1 MKRLAL
7 STLPELAANVSRPSY
22 DLAALKIGIV
32 HLGLGAF
39 HRAHQAVYTDD
50 AIALSGGD
58 WGICGVSLKSPTA
71 HDQLA
76 AQDNLYSV
84 REVSGSADRW
94 RVIGAIRE
102 SLFAGEQ
109 LSAIIARIAKAE
121 THIVSL
127 TVTEKGYCADI
138 AKREPLWTHPDIAHD
153 LERVDQPISALGV
166 LVAGLYERF
175 RKRGAPLTILCCDN
189 LPDNGGVLQSLVHS
203 VAARV
208 HPQILPWLRDNVS
221 FPSSMVDRIVPATK
235 SHDVSDSQTA
245 LGLRDE
251 GVVRAEPFG
260 QWVIEDKFL
269 TPRPDWQRVGVQ
281 FVADVAPFEAMK
293 LRLLNGAHSLLAYS
307 GALEGIDTIA
317 ETVARPAFRSAAL
330 DLMRESAATLD
341 PIAGVDIERYQAQLL
356 ERFANPAL
364 GHRTWQVAT
373 DGSQKLPQRLVA
385 PTSIRLGSGQVSA
398 VAAYAVAAWIVYLS
412 ERNFLGV
419 THTVADARAAD
430 FKVLRERFENDLQS
444 FAAAVLDDAQV
455 FAAVGKTPS
464 FRAEV
469 LRNVA
474 LIGEKGSEFAAGQLD
489 SARVESTR

>member
-1 MKRLAL
+1 MKRIAL
-7 STLPELAANVSRPSY
+7 STLPLLAANVARPTY
-22 DLAALKIGIV
+22 DVGALGIGIV

-50 AIALSGGD
+50 AIASGGGQ
-58 WGICGVSLKSPTA
+58 WGICGVSLKSSTA
-71 HDQLA
+71 RDQLA
-76 AQDNLYSV
+76 AQDSLYSV
-84 REVSGSADRW
+84 REVTGGADRW

-102 SLFAGEQ
+102 SLFAGDQ
-109 LSAIIARIAKAE
+109 LSSIIARIAQAE

-138 AKREPLWTHPDIAHD
+138 NKREPLWTHPDIAHD

-175 RKRGAPLTILCCDN
+175 RKRGAPMTILCCDN
-189 LPDNGGVLQSLVHS
+189 LPDNGGVLQALVHS
-203 VAARV
+203 FAARV
-208 HPQILPWLRDNVS
+208 HPQMLPWLLDNVA

-235 SHDVSDSQTA
+235 NHDVSDSEAA

-251 GVVRAEPFG
+251 GVVRAEPFS

-269 TPRPDWQRVGVQ
+269 TPRPDWHRVGVQ
-281 FVADVAPFEAMK
+281 FVSDVAPFEAMK

-317 ETVARPAFRSAAL
+317 ETVARPAFRAAAL
-330 DLMRESAATLD
+330 GLMRESATSLD
-341 PIAGVDIERYQAQLL
+341 PVEGVDIERYQAQLL

-385 PTSIRLGSGQVSA
+385 PTNIRLARGQDSPF
-398 VAAYAVAAWIVYLS
+398 AAYAIAAWIVYLS
-412 ERNFLGV
+412 ERNFRGV
-419 THTVADARAAD
+419 THTVADARAPH
-430 FKVLRERFENDLQS
+430 FSGLRELLRDDLQA
-444 FAAAVLDDAQV
+444 FAAAVLDDEQV

-464 FRAEV
+464 FREEV

-474 LIGEKGSEFAAGQLD
+474 LIDGDGTEVAAQEFD
-489 SARVESTR
+489 SPRF